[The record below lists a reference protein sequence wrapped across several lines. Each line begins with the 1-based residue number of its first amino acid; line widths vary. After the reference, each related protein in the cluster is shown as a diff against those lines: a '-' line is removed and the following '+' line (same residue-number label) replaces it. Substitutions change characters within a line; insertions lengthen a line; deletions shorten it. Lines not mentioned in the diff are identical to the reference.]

1 MITTTL
7 VNSSALGSPV
17 KVFTSSTTGAPIGS
31 TSVGPPAVPGGQV
44 NAITSMILCNNYT
57 PVSLTNE
64 DTGTCTVNVYLV
76 KAGNAAGNSNII
88 ISNLI
93 IPASETVFLS
103 EERIVLDAGD
113 EIWISATVAN
123 RITLVVSTLPV

>member
-1 MITTTL
+1 
-7 VNSSALGSPV
+7 
-17 KVFTSSTTGAPIGS
+17 
-31 TSVGPPAVPGGQV
+31 
-44 NAITSMILCNNYT
+44 
-57 PVSLTNE
+57 VSLTNE
-64 DTGTCTVNVYLV
+64 DTGTCSVNVYLV
-76 KAGNAAGNSNII
+76 KAGNAAGLSNII
-88 ISNLI
+88 VSSLI